1 MEYTSLDKMPW
12 YNECNPL
19 VEGIGFILVEI
30 IVAKQNTQT
39 RVRVTIKRKEN
50 TGEGIGVDD
59 CAKVH
64 RALFPRLEA
73 LMSTQDV
80 YLEVMSPGM
89 ERNVKNA
96 AEFALFINT
105 PIRVWS
111 REKADWILGKV
122 ISANSV
128 SIDIRLLENEE
139 IVTILYN
146 DIAKAKLLN
155 T

>member
-1 MEYTSLDKMPW
+1 MEYTSLNKMPW
-12 YNECNPL
+12 YKECNPL
-19 VEGIGFILVEI
+19 VDGLGYILVEI
-30 IVAKQNTQT
+30 SVTKINTQT
-39 RVRVTIKRKEN
+39 RVRVAISRKNSE
-50 TGEGIGVDD
+50 EGIGVDD

-73 LMSTQDV
+73 LMSSQDV

-96 AEFALFINT
+96 AEFALFVNS

-111 REKADWILGKV
+111 REKTDWVLGNL
-122 ISANSV
+122 ISADSEALV
-128 SIDIRLLENEE
+128 MELLEGAYK
-139 IVTILYN
+139 VTVPYN